1 MKTELEKLRGSS
13 GEAEKSSNKITELLA
28 QIKTLKL
35 ELEKEQ
41 IEKQDLISEKELL
54 KKDRAEVVIPLVIN
68 SRVLHPSCVFIFST
82 CTRQVSM
89 HALSPWYMHK
99 AYFYVYAK
107 ATALV
112 YSFHKLGNE
121 ASLVGIA
128 AILLELRF
136 IIQQYFDIVDYFGSL
151 YS

>member
-68 SRVLHPSCVFIFST
+68 SRVLHPVFIFST
-82 CTRQVSM
+82 CV
-89 HALSPWYMHK
+89 
-99 AYFYVYAK
+99 
-107 ATALV
+107 
-112 YSFHKLGNE
+112 
-121 ASLVGIA
+121 
-128 AILLELRF
+128 
-136 IIQQYFDIVDYFGSL
+136 
-151 YS
+151 

>member
-68 SRVLHPSCVFIFST
+68 S
-82 CTRQVSM
+82 
-89 HALSPWYMHK
+89 
-99 AYFYVYAK
+99 
-107 ATALV
+107 
-112 YSFHKLGNE
+112 
-121 ASLVGIA
+121 
-128 AILLELRF
+128 
-136 IIQQYFDIVDYFGSL
+136 
-151 YS
+151 

>member
-54 KKDRAEVVIPLVIN
+54 KKDRADFMLFNRIN
-68 SRVLHPSCVFIFST
+68 LFVL
-82 CTRQVSM
+82 
-89 HALSPWYMHK
+89 
-99 AYFYVYAK
+99 
-107 ATALV
+107 
-112 YSFHKLGNE
+112 
-121 ASLVGIA
+121 
-128 AILLELRF
+128 
-136 IIQQYFDIVDYFGSL
+136 
-151 YS
+151 